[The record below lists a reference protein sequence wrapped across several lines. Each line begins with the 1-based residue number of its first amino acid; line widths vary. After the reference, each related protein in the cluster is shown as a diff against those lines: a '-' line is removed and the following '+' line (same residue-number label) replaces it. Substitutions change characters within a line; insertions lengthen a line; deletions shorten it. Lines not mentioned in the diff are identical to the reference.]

1 MQAVLISI
9 GFIRQNYEEKA
20 DRTTSCQESSRCI
33 ATVSDVCTNVYL
45 CIFHVF
51 LLTIVVV
58 FLFSLSGSLQAR
70 VVDARKGRVC
80 LRMHFA
86 VFCHHSKLITKIQ
99 ITE

>member
-33 ATVSDVCTNVYL
+33 ATVSDVCTNVYF

-51 LLTIVVV
+51 LLTLLWY
-58 FLFSLSGSLQAR
+58 FCFLSGSLQAR